1 MVKVKVKDGVGDGEN
16 DPEIIENMKLDLLD
30 MEVVINNVCASF
42 NLGLKTGVSLNLMNL
57 VMRGVNMEYKTQ
69 NKITAGLR
77 RPRCGAYIY
86 TSGKISVFGNKT
98 EEDAKFAARKL
109 VKMIRNLAI
118 KYPDICTL
126 KFAKFECSQM
136 KLRNFRIYTIWASTQ
151 LPWDIRLPMFATVNR
166 ECSYEPELSSSI
178 NYRINELKTSVKIS
192 YTGSLVIQT
201 RKMCNI
207 NEAIRFLYPKAF
219 PCKKDR
225 KIQKMKEKE
234 PKDKDKMWR
243 ANVFKKKNI
252 AKK

>member
-1 MVKVKVKDGVGDGEN
+1 MVKVKVKDGCGEG
-16 DPEIIENMKLDLLD
+16 EKETEVMENMKLDLLD

-42 NLGLKTGVSLNLMNL
+42 NLGLKSGVSLNLMNL

-69 NKITAGLR
+69 NKITVGLR

-86 TSGKISVFGNKT
+86 ASGKISVFGNKS
-98 EEDAKFAARKL
+98 EEDAKLAARKL

-126 KFAKFECSQM
+126 KFAKFECSQI

-151 LPWDIRLPMFATVNR
+151 LPWDIRLPMFATINK
-166 ECSYEPELSSSI
+166 ECSYEPELSPSI
-178 NYRINELKTSVKIS
+178 NYRINDLKTSVKIS
-192 YTGSLVIQT
+192 YTGSLVIQA
-201 RKMCNI
+201 RKMSNI
-207 NEAIRFLYPKAF
+207 NEAIRYIYPKAF
-219 PCKKDR
+219 PCKKER
-225 KIQKMKEKE
+225 KKKIMKEKQ

-243 ANVFKKKNI
+243 ANGFKKRNF